1 MSQENMNEFE
11 FACVLFIEMSVLIW
25 LLYSSYA
32 RESNKLIDLPDD
44 YSCLINQAS
53 SFS

>member
-1 MSQENMNEFE
+1 MNEFE
-11 FACVLFIEMSVLIW
+11 ITVYYSYEWLIW

-53 SFS
+53 NFS